1 MLVGKGSAARTLPPR
16 KGSIFM
22 ASNKAQKANLNM
34 TVHPVDG
41 PTGSLVKPGDEQ
53 PIGWT
58 DLYTSRNFA
67 VKVVV
72 AGEDYH
78 IPDVR
83 RRTEIQIKGLK
94 VALSVSRVGESTILA
109 LDDMYSPVAAL
120 LDSSASDDR
129 SSTSEQ
135 ASVVEVD
142 IQLCQLGVSLVD
154 DQPTPHEL
162 LFIHLGDIQLGYK
175 QNITEDSEQIRFRV
189 RELQGVCQLP
199 ERVDGS
205 MIEHRR
211 QHKAGVLRKELPAV
225 ILANHAEKEANF
237 LDINITREATSSQ
250 DLVLPSADVLMDKLD
265 VTVDFDWLSPLLSWL
280 ERAIPQDAMDSGVSW
295 DEMKTKVGRSIT
307 WNYEPPLVPA
317 VADVDALKLSEID
330 LTVWCRLPLS
340 SLDFLPAPVR
350 GILRVLSVSS
360 NFTLNAA
367 SIRLPEKKLPVYRG
381 PLENLGLCI
390 AQDYAASLLK
400 IVMSLLGKSSLLNA
414 GAIPLAMG
422 GTAVSMVTDGVGS
435 TIRGGAGLLEHLT
448 MDEDYH
454 QKQKMDRQQKEISSA
469 ADGFREA
476 GKSLAT
482 GFDGALDIFRKPVQG
497 ARQDGAKGLA
507 IGCGTGIA
515 GTVVK
520 PVVGVGSAASDIIT
534 GISAAA
540 TFDSPAKKRR
550 RERCRCRGP
559 RMLYGQSAVMRKWSD
574 SDSQLL
580 LQLGAMAEG
589 IREIIPLA
597 SSAFHRYVLLLYSD
611 RLVVA
616 KLRGSRASYGRHSTQ
631 VDLSGRKTSAR
642 SIEGHG
648 HNHKLDGS
656 FPELL
661 QSMDDVVQ
669 RCSSDLSS
677 VPQNPHTGL
686 ARGLLFEDMKEAIFS
701 DIDEEL
707 VVEDSQGN
715 SHHIPL
721 MLESDAKEAFQK
733 LMQEA
738 AAGRPDWRSF
748 AHRWRPEEEVHETAI
763 RPRQREDGQLQVI
776 QL

>member
-1 MLVGKGSAARTLPPR
+1 MQPSHRSLW
-16 KGSIFM
+16 I
-22 ASNKAQKANLNM
+22 
-34 TVHPVDG
+34 
-41 PTGSLVKPGDEQ
+41 SLVVSSFSQ
-53 PIGWT
+53 
-58 DLYTSRNFA
+58 
-67 VKVVV
+67 
-72 AGEDYH
+72 DYH

-109 LDDMYSPVAAL
+109 LDDMYSP
-120 LDSSASDDR
+120 DR

-175 QNITEDSEQIRFRV
+175 QNITEDSEQNLGSHEDPCISGAKTFDVVFMYSLTENDRLVSMVSFGLASSGLRIRFRV

-211 QHKAGVLRKELPAV
+211 QHKAGVLRKELVGTELPAV

-350 GILRVLSVSS
+350 GILRVLSV
-360 NFTLNAA
+360 
-367 SIRLPEKKLPVYRG
+367 
-381 PLENLGLCI
+381 
-390 AQDYAASLLK
+390 
-400 IVMSLLGKSSLLNA
+400 MSLLGKSSLLNA

-482 GFDGALDIFRKPVQG
+482 GFDGALDALMQTAG

-550 RERCRCRGP
+550 RER
-559 RMLYGQSAVMRKWSD
+559 
-574 SDSQLL
+574 
-580 LQLGAMAEG
+580 
-589 IREIIPLA
+589 
-597 SSAFHRYVLLLYSD
+597 
-611 RLVVA
+611 
-616 KLRGSRASYGRHSTQ
+616 SRASYGRHSTQ

-763 RPRQREDGQLQVI
+763 RPRQREDGQWSDPSRSRTASVFGAWAFATAKSCRRPGSSGSAAPRRGGGAAPARRSSPGAPWAERSDGRGRCSGRGAWSCH
-776 QL
+776 